1 MKNLTQ
7 KPKKD
12 HKVILVEYFRDLSDD
27 DLIYLGIRL
36 NERVGSDLAEILNF
50 MSKKTSADYV
60 LSCSNTATNLY
71 DSLDMAREVANK
83 EAEKRKISL
92 KP

>member
-7 KPKKD
+7 RPKKD
-12 HKVILVEYFRDLSDD
+12 HRVILVEYFRDLSDD

-36 NERVGSDLAEILNF
+36 NERVGSDLADILNF

-60 LSCSNTATNLY
+60 LSCSTTATNLY
-71 DSLDMAREVANK
+71 DSLDLAREVASK
-83 EAEKRKISL
+83 EADKRKISL